1 MDHEPIKEAA
11 REVNGTIRAAI
22 DRLTGKRAETT
33 THARQMR
40 QTAQNTEVEAPATH
54 ETQPQTRPRAG
65 DEST

>member
-1 MDHEPIKEAA
+1 MDHEYIKAAA

-22 DRLTGKRAETT
+22 DRLTGTRAETT
-33 THARQMR
+33 THAQ
-40 QTAQNTEVEAPATH
+40 QTRHIAQNTEAPTTH